1 MFLAGILFYDLQRDR
16 HWFEKWKTWQIAMH
30 MSVRHIIYMPAY
42 DAWWVFLPKSLVLRL
57 RIIRLKE
64 FSSLVENWEALL
76 SFCSPECHSPLV
88 VNIPCISPA
97 VYRKKI
103 VLQGMVTV
111 VKPKYNIDGYI
122 CNLSICDIRVQFS
135 MAGFKKNWLLDFYF
149 PQLRVERRNQIL
161 STDFLRSHLPA
172 LLT

>member
-1 MFLAGILFYDLQRDR
+1 
-16 HWFEKWKTWQIAMH
+16 
-30 MSVRHIIYMPAY
+30 
-42 DAWWVFLPKSLVLRL
+42 
-57 RIIRLKE
+57 
-64 FSSLVENWEALL
+64 
-76 SFCSPECHSPLV
+76 
-88 VNIPCISPA
+88 
-97 VYRKKI
+97 
-103 VLQGMVTV
+103 MVTI